1 MLSSHH
7 EAGGSVFGATSPICI
22 RLNTAI
28 ELLGIGKTKMYELIA
43 AGEIEAIKVGR
54 ATLVL
59 RETLEA
65 YIARAPRL

>member
-1 MLSSHH
+1 MISSHKDR
-7 EAGGSVFGATSPICI
+7 GGDSVGSATPLCI
-22 RLNTAI
+22 RLNAAI
-28 ELLGIGKTKMYELIA
+28 DMLGIGKTKMYELIA

-59 RETLEA
+59 QESLEG